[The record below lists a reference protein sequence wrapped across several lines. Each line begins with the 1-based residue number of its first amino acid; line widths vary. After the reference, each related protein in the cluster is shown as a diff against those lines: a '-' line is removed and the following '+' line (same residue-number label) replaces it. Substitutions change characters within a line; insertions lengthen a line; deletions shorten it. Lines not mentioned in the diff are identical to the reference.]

1 MQFCEAD
8 RNPLRRKTSESL
20 LKFLAIG
27 AYPAVMRPNFPI
39 ISINV
44 SFPSSISFSNLLVGL
59 INKMAFLLFSF
70 CHGLLKLSLDF
81 GFSLSPGRKILRR
94 RHAANHTKFPSTG
107 RSTRANASRF
117 LPDNK
122 MPNNHSRLPR
132 LSLLHSTT
140 AHSQPAS
147 PNSLLCISYRVVR
160 PLEHCPRLPRNQS
173 LAIPV
178 RVMNRVADTRPVA
191 GSSAQRRKSP
201 HGGAVT
207 GLLLNSL

>member
-1 MQFCEAD
+1 MQFCEAG

-59 INKMAFLLFSF
+59 INKMAFLLFRF
-70 CHGLLKLSLDF
+70 CHGLLKLSLGF

-94 RHAANHTKFPSTG
+94 RHAANHTKFPSTR

-122 MPNNHSRLPR
+122 NAKQPFTFATTVLVAFNDSALAAGVTKLSVVHKLPR
-132 LSLLHSTT
+132 CASIGTLSPTT
-140 AHSQPAS
+140 SK
-147 PNSLLCISYRVVR
+147 
-160 PLEHCPRLPRNQS
+160 
-173 LAIPV
+173 PV
-178 RVMNRVADTRPVA
+178 PSRSRS
-191 GSSAQRRKSP
+191 G
-201 HGGAVT
+201 
-207 GLLLNSL
+207 